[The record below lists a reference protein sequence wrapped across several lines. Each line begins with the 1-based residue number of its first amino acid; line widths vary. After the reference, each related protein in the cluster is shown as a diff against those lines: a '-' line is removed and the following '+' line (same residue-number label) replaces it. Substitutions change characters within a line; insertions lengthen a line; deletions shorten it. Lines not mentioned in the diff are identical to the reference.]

1 MRHVLRLTRPAEGFI
16 EAFLIGNG
24 RIGAAVHGRPGEE
37 LLDLNADTLW
47 SGGPLTPDVAP
58 EAAAV
63 VPALREAIRDR
74 DFDRSERLARQ
85 LQSGSWSQSYQ
96 PVGALTWRY
105 GTAGGD
111 PFGYARRLDL
121 RDAVATT
128 TSSAGTIHVFASAPD
143 GVIVA
148 HCPEAASAAHPEFV
162 SPHPVRSDRAV
173 DPDGT
178 AWLTV
183 TGRAPAHVAPEYVGL
198 PDAVRYGTDE
208 PDAEGAVVA
217 GMGFAVVVATCA
229 TDAGAVLVVAI
240 ETGHRGWNRR
250 PLGDVPELA
259 ARARDRVRAA
269 LQRGA
274 GALRRRHVD
283 DHRALFDAVDLDLSA
298 SPATTAHNPA
308 LDELAFDV
316 GRYLLIGS
324 SRPGTEAANLQG
336 IWNVDVR
343 PAWSSNYTTNINVE
357 MNYWGAERAGLGALV
372 EPLIALIRDLVDAG
386 ADTARRVYGADGS
399 VCHHNTDLWRY
410 TAAVPGETIWAN
422 WASCLP
428 WLAAH
433 VAAHAEFGAAPDG
446 FVADT
451 ALSLYRPIV
460 RFALAMLVDGADGT
474 LLTSPSTSPE
484 HAFVTPTGRA
494 AVTEGSAMDRELV
507 LELFTGYLDLLDREA
522 ATAEDRALRA
532 RVEAA
537 LHRLPTPAIVDGRI
551 GEWDGVLIGAEPG
564 HRHVSHLY
572 GAFPGRRITRATP
585 DELAAVAS
593 SLRDR
598 LSHGGG
604 YTGWSRA
611 WALALAARIGD
622 GTLAEHALSTLTG
635 SLFSAS
641 LLDLHP
647 HGKWQGGYVFQID
660 GNLGAVG
667 GIGELL
673 LQDHDGVLR
682 LLPTLPP
689 SWRAGAVTGLRTRG
703 GHRVD
708 LRWAGGVL
716 VEATIVAG
724 SDGRLAVEAD
734 GFADTFDVR
743 AGESYP
749 VWPRD

>member
-1 MRHVLRLTRPAEGFI
+1 MF
-16 EAFLIGNG
+16 
-24 RIGAAVHGRPGEE
+24 
-37 LLDLNADTLW
+37 DLNADTLW
-47 SGGPLTPDVAP
+47 SGGPLAPDVAP

-63 VPALREAIRDR
+63 VAELRDAIRER
-74 DFDRSERLARQ
+74 DFDRSERLARE
-85 LQSGSWSQSYQ
+85 LQADSWSQSYQ

-105 GTAGGD
+105 GAADDDPGG
-111 PFGYARRLDL
+111 YERRLDL

-128 TSSAGTIHVFASAPD
+128 ASSAGRIDAFASAPD
-143 GVIVA
+143 EVIVA
-148 HCPEAASAAHPEFV
+148 HARDAETALEPRFI
-162 SPHPVRSDRAV
+162 SPHPVRNARDV
-173 DPDGT
+173 DADGT

-183 TGRAPAHVAPEYVGL
+183 VGRAPACVAPEYADV
-198 PDAVRYGTDE
+198 PDPVRYGTDE
-208 PDAEGAVVA
+208 PDADGAVAA
-217 GMGFAVVVATCA
+217 GMGFAVVVATRA
-229 TDAGAVLVVAI
+229 TDAGAVLVAAV

-259 ARARDRVRAA
+259 RRARERVVAA
-269 LQRGA
+269 LGRGVDA
-274 GALRRRHVD
+274 VRGRHVE

-298 SPATTAHNPA
+298 SPATADHDPA

-357 MNYWGAERAGLGALV
+357 MNYWGAERVGLGALV
-372 EPLIALIRDLVDAG
+372 EPLIALTRDLVAAG
-386 ADTARRVYGADGS
+386 AGTARRVYGADGS

-410 TAAVPGETIWAN
+410 TPPVPGETIWAN

-433 VAAHAEFGAAPDG
+433 VSAHAAFGADPDG
-446 FVADT
+446 FVVDT
-451 ALSLYRPIV
+451 ALPLYRPVV
-460 RFALAMLVDGADGT
+460 RFALSMLVDGPDGA
-474 LLTSPSTSPE
+474 LLASPSTSPE

-507 LELFTGYLDLLDREA
+507 LKLFTDYLWLLARA
-522 ATAEDRALRA
+522 GAPSAEDVALRA
-532 RVEAA
+532 RVEAT
-537 LHRLPTPAIVDGRI
+537 LDRLPTPAIVDGGI
-551 GEWDGVLIGAEPG
+551 GEWDDVLVGVEPG

-572 GAFPGRRITRATP
+572 GAFPGRRITRGTP

-593 SLRDR
+593 SLRAR

-622 GTLAEHALSTLTG
+622 GDLAEHALSTLTG
-635 SLFSAS
+635 TLYSAS
-641 LLDLHP
+641 MLDLHP
-647 HGKWQGGYVFQID
+647 HAKGEGGYVFQID

-689 SWRAGAVTGLRTRG
+689 SWPAGSVTGLRARG

-708 LRWAGGVL
+708 LRWADGAL
-716 VEATIVAG
+716 VEARIVAG
-724 SDGRLAVEAD
+724 SDGPIAVEAD
-734 GFADTFDVR
+734 AFTGTIDLR
-743 AGESYP
+743 AGRAHP
-749 VWPRD
+749 VLA